1 MFKQN
6 SSMTAYVVVV
16 KKKHQ
21 ISESILLFLQ
31 SFVVSDFLNNQLLF
45 PRYIYI
51 CILSSE
57 IDTEYRLKPTPTL
70 LLTLEWT
77 RHRGLVIPLII
88 IVSFAFAASFETEL
102 PEEMKQDSEQTGHPS
117 NTNFL
122 L

>member
-57 IDTEYRLKPTPTL
+57 IDTEYRLKLNPHPHYSL
-70 LLTLEWT
+70 LWN
-77 RHRGLVIPLII
+77 
-88 IVSFAFAASFETEL
+88 
-102 PEEMKQDSEQTGHPS
+102 EQGTVV
-117 NTNFL
+117 
-122 L
+122 